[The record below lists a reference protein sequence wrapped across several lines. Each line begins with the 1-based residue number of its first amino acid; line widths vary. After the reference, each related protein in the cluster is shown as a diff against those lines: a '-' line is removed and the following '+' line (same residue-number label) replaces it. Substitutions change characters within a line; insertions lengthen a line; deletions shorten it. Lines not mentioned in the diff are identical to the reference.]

1 MESFRTIVWS
11 RLGQK
16 LDQEDSKATF
26 EAAKSKH
33 KVGMKLFGKP
43 SSSFAKLTSDKSIS
57 FSDMRKEL
65 EWVRQVTG
73 NCNAE
78 TCNEEGNCMT
88 KADLA
93 PSVVKRF
100 ETVTPHLQK

>member
-1 MESFRTIVWS
+1 
-11 RLGQK
+11 
-16 LDQEDSKATF
+16 
-26 EAAKSKH
+26 
-33 KVGMKLFGKP
+33 
-43 SSSFAKLTSDKSIS
+43 
-57 FSDMRKEL
+57 MRKEL

-88 KADLA
+88 KGQLL

-100 ETVTPHLQK
+100 ETETPHLREITRIQ